1 MSNKIVNWENVFNHT
16 SEFQSR
22 KPAKWAFIEEFFDRK
37 FYEKLHNSYPEWD
50 DTWGK
55 KTGFD
60 KNSNYKMWNDKEP
73 NDILDKFVEDSR
85 FSDAWNEFYRYIDS
99 EEFANRM
106 REFSGMPVN
115 RLKHFSFSYMR
126 KGGFQLAHIHNVG
139 PSTLIMMLYFSKN
152 WKDGDP
158 GGTYIS
164 TEEDESTMIFEPYNL
179 DNSVMIFQDGP
190 NAGHGVR
197 PIEKDVERK
206 AVQVYLEEFSEKD
219 GWSGTK
225 AKNELVEL

>member
-73 NDILDKFVEDSR
+73 NDILPCIYCVTTII
-85 FSDAWNEFYRYIDS
+85 APPHPGI
-99 EEFANRM
+99 A
-106 REFSGMPVN
+106 P
-115 RLKHFSFSYMR
+115 R
-126 KGGFQLAHIHNVG
+126 KEAI
-139 PSTLIMMLYFSKN
+139 
-152 WKDGDP
+152 
-158 GGTYIS
+158 GT
-164 TEEDESTMIFEPYNL
+164 
-179 DNSVMIFQDGP
+179 
-190 NAGHGVR
+190 
-197 PIEKDVERK
+197 
-206 AVQVYLEEFSEKD
+206 
-219 GWSGTK
+219 
-225 AKNELVEL
+225 